1 MYSGT
6 TFRHGSG
13 NVAGVHQRIDRVA
26 KRHLTHRIGSHAF
39 FPSIKTILHFEGRN
53 GPDGIKSK
61 SPSIDEPWHYIQ
73 PGAADDAPL
82 VGMINDHIYNLTE
95 ALKKHDEVR
104 AGFEAAWLSHAI
116 VDGLTPAHQFP
127 FTEAVE
133 ELWGK
138 PHHERNS
145 TIDKIMIKGD
155 SIFDTLNRNW
165 KYWGKNGV
173 FTAHYMFE
181 WGIATSIVTTKFD
194 NIGITDEDL
203 QRVEA
208 EGFTAFFLESVNAI
222 DELGTYQEFNKTGW
236 SPYLA
241 TVSRRKLVPLIMK
254 NVCLAWY
261 VASRE
266 AQRES

>member
-6 TFRHGSG
+6 TFRHHSG

-26 KRHLTHRIGSHAF
+26 KRHLVHYVGTHTF

-61 SPSIDEPWHYIQ
+61 SPSVDEPWHYIA
-73 PGAADDAPL
+73 PDADETAPL
-82 VGMINDHIYNLTE
+82 IGMITDHIHNLAK
-95 ALKKHDEVR
+95 ALRNHDEER

-127 FTEAVE
+127 FSEAVE

-138 PHHERNS
+138 PHHERI
-145 TIDKIMIKGD
+145 TTRDKIMIKGD

-165 KYWGKNGV
+165 KYWGRNGV

-181 WGIATSIVTTKFD
+181 WGVATSIVTTKFTD
-194 NIGITDEDL
+194 IGVTEADL
-203 QRVEA
+203 KRVEA
-208 EGFTAFFLESVNAI
+208 EGIVQFFLESVRAV
-222 DELGTYQEFNKTGW
+222 DAMGTYQEFNKTGW
-236 SPYLA
+236 STYLA
-241 TVSRRKLVPLIMK
+241 TISRRKLVPLIMK

-261 VASRE
+261 VAVQKAE
-266 AQRES
+266 RES